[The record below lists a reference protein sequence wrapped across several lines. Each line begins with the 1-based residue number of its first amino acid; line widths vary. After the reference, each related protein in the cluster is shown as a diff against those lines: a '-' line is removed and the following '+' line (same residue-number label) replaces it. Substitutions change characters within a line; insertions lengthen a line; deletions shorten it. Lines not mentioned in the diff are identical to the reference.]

1 MFTPSEEQQEVHA
14 QLKRGVNVVV
24 DACAGSGKSTTVL
37 SLAKAMPRKQFLHIT
52 YNSMLR
58 KEFQENVRKWQLT
71 NLEVHTFHSLCV
83 KYFTSTG
90 NTDAGLRTTLAAR
103 TATNVPIP
111 KYHIVVLDEVQD
123 MTPLY
128 FHFVRYFLSTIRP
141 KPKLQLLLL
150 GDYRQ
155 GLYEFKGS
163 DVRFLTHAH
172 RIWAGYSLLKHPDEF
187 AQCTLRMSYRVT
199 HPMAQFVNDV
209 MLGDDR
215 LLACRDGVPVSY
227 FRNSRYHLERMV
239 TYQIRQILLQPGNS
253 PSDIFV
259 LGASVKGA
267 NSLLRHIENALVEA
281 DIPCHVP
288 RVEDGAGSDRMDERV
303 IQGKVV
309 FSTFH
314 TVKGRQRKYVF
325 VTGFDQSYFTLYDRS
340 TSGNGTTAQSR
351 TCPNTLYVA
360 TTRATHQLFVL
371 ETNQHTTD
379 RPLEFLKKS
388 HHEMI
393 QAPYIDFKGM
403 PQTIFYEYDEAT
415 TAERLKQS
423 CTHYLTPTDL
433 IRFVPETVLDVLTPI
448 LKRLFVTLRPPAA
461 EPMLLPNVITVRP
474 KVGLSQT
481 GRALG
486 VIPER
491 SVGIQADAQAN
502 TLSDSYEDVS
512 DINGV
517 ALPCLWWERVRRSS
531 TLPTLSEKST
541 ETNMD
546 QSSEEDSTSDD
557 VIDENQG
564 GSAYGMEVALV
575 SQGTDTGEPFLRKQE
590 ARRSFDESIDDD
602 SKTELVGTLYQCIE
616 QSIRDMRS
624 HEHGYLRQLFRT
636 LPKTCT
642 CPAEYLYMSNVY
654 LTCQD
659 KLYYKLKQ
667 IPRDA
672 YEWLTD
678 TMVDACCATMDAVIG
693 KDTETI
699 ESYEHT
705 LIHTKDEDLHASM
718 DRILNAAM
726 PAMQAHE
733 KYRFHAR
740 LDLVTKECI
749 WEIKCTQQLTIEH
762 MLQVVIYA
770 WIARAMANHGGD
782 MGNKQVKI
790 LNIKSGEVLEL
801 CATLD
806 ELTEII
812 VMLIQSKYARKTVLT
827 EDEFLAACT

>member
-1 MFTPSEEQQEVHA
+1 MFAPSEEQQEIHA
-14 QLKRGVNVVV
+14 QLKRGINVVV

-58 KEFQENVRKWQLT
+58 KEFQENVRKWGLT

-123 MTPLY
+123 TTPLY

-141 KPKLQLLLL
+141 KPKLQILLL

-172 RIWAGYSLLKHPDEF
+172 RIWAGYPLLKHPHEF

-199 HPMAQFVNDV
+199 RPMAQFVNDV
-209 MLGDDR
+209 MLGDTR

-227 FRNSRYHLERMV
+227 FRHARHNLERMV

-267 NSLLRHIENALVEA
+267 NSLLRRIENALVEA

-340 TSGNGTTAQSR
+340 SDARTTGVPR
-351 TCPNTLYVA
+351 ECPNTLYVA

-379 RPLEFLKKS
+379 RPLEFLRKT
-388 HHEMI
+388 HHEMV
-393 QAPYIDFKGM
+393 QAPYIEFKGT
-403 PQTIFYEYDEAT
+403 PQTLFYEHDEAT
-415 TAERLKQS
+415 AAERTKQS
-423 CTHYLTPTDL
+423 NTHYLTPTDL
-433 IRFVPETVLDVLTPI
+433 TRFVPETVLDVLTPI
-448 LKRLFVTLRPPAA
+448 LKRLFVTLRPPST
-461 EPMLLPNVITVRP
+461 EPLMLPNVITVR
-474 KVGLSQT
+474 SS
-481 GRALG
+481 AL
-486 VIPER
+486 VE
-491 SVGIQADAQAN
+491 
-502 TLSDSYEDVS
+502 TESYEDVS

-517 ALPCLWWERVRRSS
+517 ALPCLWWERVHRSPS
-531 TLPTLSEKST
+531 LPTLSEKST
-541 ETNMD
+541 YTC
-546 QSSEEDSTSDD
+546 SDED
-557 VIDENQG
+557 VID
-564 GSAYGMEVALV
+564 
-575 SQGTDTGEPFLRKQE
+575 D
-590 ARRSFDESIDDD
+590 DESIDDD
-602 SKTELVGTLYQCIE
+602 VEVGLKDDGIEKGNSDVAGTLYQCIE
-616 QSIRDMRS
+616 QSIRDMRP

-642 CPAEYLYMSNVY
+642 SPSEYLYMSNVY

-678 TMVDACCATMDAVIG
+678 AMVDACCATLDDVIG
-693 KDTETI
+693 QTESI
-699 ESYEHT
+699 EQYEHT
-705 LIHTKDEDLHASM
+705 LIHTKDEDMHTSI
-718 DRILNAAM
+718 DRILHAAM
-726 PAMQAHE
+726 PTMQTHE
-733 KYRFHAR
+733 KYRFSAR
-740 LDLVTKECI
+740 LDLVTNKCI

-762 MLQVVIYA
+762 MLQVVVYA
-770 WIARAMANHGGD
+770 WIARAMANEGENEGANEGTNEGENGGENGGD
-782 MGNKQVKI
+782 DNMASKQVKI
-790 LNIKSGEVLEL
+790 LNIKTGEVLEL

-806 ELTEII
+806 ELTEVV

>member
-14 QLKRGVNVVV
+14 QLKRGINVVV

-199 HPMAQFVNDV
+199 RPMAQFVNDV

-227 FRNSRYHLERMV
+227 FRNSRHHLERMV

-340 TSGNGTTAQSR
+340 TSASAQPRTSAPVKTHGH

-415 TAERLKQS
+415 TTERMKQS

-461 EPMLLPNVITVRP
+461 EPMLLPNIITVTNT
-474 KVGLSQT
+474 QT
-481 GRALG
+481 E
-486 VIPER
+486 V
-491 SVGIQADAQAN
+491 
-502 TLSDSYEDVS
+502 DSYEDVS

-517 ALPCLWWERVRRSS
+517 ALPCLWWERVRQQ
-531 TLPTLSEKST
+531 TTLSEKST
-541 ETNMD
+541 ETNID
-546 QSSEEDSTSDD
+546 QCSEYD
-557 VIDENQG
+557 VID
-564 GSAYGMEVALV
+564 
-575 SQGTDTGEPFLRKQE
+575 
-590 ARRSFDESIDDD
+590 DESIDDD
-602 SKTELVGTLYQCIE
+602 LEIGLEEEGKPEVAGTLYQCIE

-642 CPAEYLYMSNVY
+642 CPSEYLYMSNVY

-672 YEWLTD
+672 YGWLTD
-678 TMVDACCATMDAVIG
+678 AMVEACCATMDDVIG
-693 KDTETI
+693 NETI

-705 LIHTKDEDLHASM
+705 LIHTKDEDVHASM

-726 PAMQAHE
+726 PGMQAHE

-762 MLQVVIYA
+762 MLQVVVYA
-770 WIARAMANHGGD
+770 WIARSMDNDNMCNEGTRT
-782 MGNKQVKI
+782 GNEGTRTGNEAEGTHMRDKRVKI
-790 LNIKSGEVLEL
+790 LNIKTGEVLEL

-806 ELTEII
+806 ELTE
-812 VMLIQSKYARKTVLT
+812 VVVALIQSKYARKTVLT
-827 EDEFLAACT
+827 EDEFLEACQESV

>member
-14 QLKRGVNVVV
+14 QLKRGINVVV

-103 TATNVPIP
+103 AATQVPIP

-128 FHFVRYFLSTIRP
+128 FHFVRYFLSMIRP

-199 HPMAQFVNDV
+199 RPMAQFVNDV

-227 FRNSRYHLERMV
+227 FRNSRHHLERMV

-340 TSGNGTTAQSR
+340 GSASTATQPR
-351 TCPNTLYVA
+351 KCPNTLYVA

-415 TAERLKQS
+415 TTERLKQS

-461 EPMLLPNVITVRP
+461 EPMLLPNIITVTNT
-474 KVGLSQT
+474 QT
-481 GRALG
+481 EA
-486 VIPER
+486 
-491 SVGIQADAQAN
+491 
-502 TLSDSYEDVS
+502 DSYEDVS

-517 ALPCLWWERVRRSS
+517 ALPCLWWERVRRS
-531 TLPTLSEKST
+531 TTLSEKST
-541 ETNMD
+541 ETNID
-546 QSSEEDSTSDD
+546 QCS
-557 VIDENQG
+557 ID
-564 GSAYGMEVALV
+564 
-575 SQGTDTGEPFLRKQE
+575 
-590 ARRSFDESIDDD
+590 DESIDDD
-602 SKTELVGTLYQCIE
+602 LEIGMEDDGTENGKSEVAGTLYQCIE

-642 CPAEYLYMSNVY
+642 CPSEYLYMSNVY

-678 TMVDACCATMDAVIG
+678 AMVEACCATMDDVIG
-693 KDTETI
+693 KETI

-718 DRILNAAM
+718 DRILNAGM
-726 PAMQAHE
+726 PGMQAHE

-762 MLQVVIYA
+762 MLQVVVYA
-770 WIARAMANHGGD
+770 WIARSMDNDNMGNEGANEAGGECD

-790 LNIKSGEVLEL
+790 LNIKTGEVLEL

-806 ELTEII
+806 ELTE
-812 VMLIQSKYARKTVLT
+812 VVVALIQSKYARKTVLT
-827 EDEFLAACT
+827 EDEFLEACQV

>member
-14 QLKRGVNVVV
+14 QLKRGINVVV

-58 KEFQENVRKWQLT
+58 KEFQENVRKLQLT

-90 NTDAGLRTTLAAR
+90 NTDAGLRITLAAR
-103 TATNVPIP
+103 TATVLPIP

-199 HPMAQFVNDV
+199 RPMAQFVNDV

-227 FRNSRYHLERMV
+227 FRNSRHHLERMV

-267 NSLLRHIENALVEA
+267 NSLLRHIENALVVA

-340 TSGNGTTAQSR
+340 GSASTATQPRTSAPVKTHGH

-360 TTRATHQLFVL
+360 ATRATHQLFVL

-393 QAPYIDFKGM
+393 KMPYIDFKGM

-461 EPMLLPNVITVRP
+461 EPMLLPNIITV
-474 KVGLSQT
+474 
-481 GRALG
+481 
-486 VIPER
+486 
-491 SVGIQADAQAN
+491 QADAQA
-502 TLSDSYEDVS
+502 DSYEDVS

-517 ALPCLWWERVRRSS
+517 ALPCLWWERVRRS
-531 TLPTLSEKST
+531 TLD
-541 ETNMD
+541 TNI
-546 QSSEEDSTSDD
+546 EECADS
-557 VIDENQG
+557 
-564 GSAYGMEVALV
+564 
-575 SQGTDTGEPFLRKQE
+575 
-590 ARRSFDESIDDD
+590 
-602 SKTELVGTLYQCIE
+602 GTLYQCIE

-642 CPAEYLYMSNVY
+642 CPSEYLYMSNVY

-678 TMVDACCATMDAVIG
+678 AMVDACCATMDDVIG
-693 KDTETI
+693 KDKETI

-726 PAMQAHE
+726 PTMQTHE
-733 KYRFHAR
+733 KYRFSAR

-762 MLQVVIYA
+762 MLQVVVYA
-770 WIARAMANHGGD
+770 WIARS
-782 MGNKQVKI
+782 MGNEVEAGGENEGTNDMASKQVKI

-801 CATLD
+801 CATNE

-812 VMLIQSKYARKTVLT
+812 VMLIQSKYARKTHLT
-827 EDEFLAACT
+827 EEEFLEACT